1 MINNVLTVL
10 IHSIN
15 KKTLG
20 TISSILSEEDI
31 KVTTAVTNKEIKEA
45 FENENFDIFVCQ
57 NERVDKETEQLV
69 STFLDHYHS
78 MITCK
83 IGKEEKPEGF
93 RCDFFIRTKDLADE
107 HTLKV
112 LLRNVITFT
121 RKQKI
126 QSELAALL
134 LHDLRSPAQSII
146 GYLELLEKE
155 IFGELNDGQHQILQN
170 AVTLSDRL
178 IYLLEELSQIY
189 RFEQKDFVLNRSR
202 IQLREFIDTALRTLW
217 VQADKKD
224 IKFVPQ
230 IAKDLPVISADGLAL
245 ERVLINLL
253 TNAIKFSPEKGTV
266 RIYAEKSESY
276 TGEPSIRFR
285 IADSGKGIP
294 TERLNDIFD
303 KYYRIKAD
311 RRQTKGMGLGL
322 YISKLIVEAHGG
334 QIGAY
339 NNREGGSTFYFTLP
353 LSPLKNEEKE

>member
-1 MINNVLTVL
+1 MINNILAVLV
-10 IHSIN
+10 HSSN
-15 KKTLG
+15 KKTLD
-20 TISSILSEEDI
+20 ILSSILSGDDI
-31 KVTTAVTNKEIKEA
+31 KVTTVATNKDIKEA
-45 FENENFDIFVCQ
+45 FENENFDIFICQ
-57 NERVDKETEQLV
+57 NDPLEKETEQLV
-69 STFLDHYHS
+69 STFLSHYHS
-78 MITCK
+78 MLTCK
-83 IGKEEKPEGF
+83 IGDEENLGDF
-93 RCDFFIRTKDLADE
+93 NCDFFIRTKDLSDE
-107 HTLKV
+107 HNLQV
-112 LLRNVITFT
+112 LLRNVITFAK
-121 RKQKI
+121 KQRI

-189 RFEQKDFVLNRSR
+189 RFEQKDFALNISR
-202 IQLREFIDTALRTLW
+202 IQLREFIDIALRTLW
-217 VQADKKD
+217 VQADKKN

-266 RIYAEKSESY
+266 RIYVDKSENY
-276 TGEPSIRFR
+276 LGEPSIRFR
-285 IADSGKGIP
+285 IADSGEGIP
-294 TERLNDIFD
+294 TERLNAIFD
-303 KYYRIKAD
+303 KYYRLKAD

-334 QIGAY
+334 QIGVY

-353 LSPLKNEEKE
+353 LSPYVKREPT

>member
-1 MINNVLTVL
+1 MITNILSVL
-10 IHSIN
+10 IHSGN
-15 KKTLG
+15 KETLN
-20 TISSILSEEDI
+20 TISGILSSDDI
-31 KVTTAVTNKEIKEA
+31 SVTTAKTNEEIKEA

-57 NERVDKETEQLV
+57 NEAVDKETDTLV
-69 STFLDHYHS
+69 STLLSHYHS
-78 MITCK
+78 LITCK
-83 IGKEEKPEGF
+83 IGDEESSAGF
-93 RCDFFIRTKDLADE
+93 HCDFFIRTKDLSDE
-107 HTLKV
+107 HNLKV
-112 LLRNVITFT
+112 FFRNVITFAK
-121 RKQKI
+121 KQKT

-189 RFEQKDFVLNRSR
+189 RFEQKEFVLNKSR

-230 IAKDLPVISADGLAL
+230 IAKDLPVVSADGLAL
-245 ERVLINLL
+245 ERVLINIL

-266 RIYAEKSESY
+266 RIFVEKSENY
-276 TGEPSIRFR
+276 LGEPSIRFR

-294 TERLNDIFD
+294 SEQLNDIFD

-311 RRQTKGMGLGL
+311 RRQTRGMGLGL

-353 LSPLKNEEKE
+353 LSSA